1 MALLLGCRDPTRA
14 SSRTPP
20 NPVLRRP
27 LCHVLCTMQLFDFV
41 RRDPVFR
48 YNYNLPKERSGDCG
62 PPRSSAALGGTA
74 G

>member
-1 MALLLGCRDPTRA
+1 
-14 SSRTPP
+14 
-20 NPVLRRP
+20 
-27 LCHVLCTMQLFDFV
+27 MQLFDFV

-48 YNYNLPKERSGDCG
+48 YNYNLPNESSGDCG